1 VRAARGFGRGG
12 EVGAARMPPC
22 MGGAPWN
29 ADAWGVSWCGGSSA
43 CAAGRLH
50 GAAAVSM
57 LRRQP
62 PPRSGS
68 VRWAGLGCWAME
80 IFVSK
85 IQDRSWAGPQDICLP
100 RPLAHLVGPST

>member
-1 VRAARGFGRGG
+1 MRAARGFGRGE

-50 GAAAVSM
+50 GAAQPQPFQCFGVS
-57 LRRQP
+57 RR
-62 PPRSGS
+62 RG
-68 VRWAGLGCWAME
+68 
-80 IFVSK
+80 
-85 IQDRSWAGPQDICLP
+85 
-100 RPLAHLVGPST
+100 VGV

>member
-1 VRAARGFGRGG
+1 
-12 EVGAARMPPC
+12 MPPC

-68 VRWAGLGCWAME
+68 VRWARLGSLGHGNFSLKSTTVLGLDLE
-80 IFVSK
+80 IFTYRGLWP
-85 IQDRSWAGPQDICLP
+85 I
-100 RPLAHLVGPST
+100 LVGPST